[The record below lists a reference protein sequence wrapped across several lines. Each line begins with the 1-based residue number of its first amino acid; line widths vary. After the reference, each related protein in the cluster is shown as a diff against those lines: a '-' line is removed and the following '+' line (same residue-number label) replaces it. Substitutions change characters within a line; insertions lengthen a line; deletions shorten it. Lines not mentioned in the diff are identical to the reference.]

1 MQTSGPI
8 RQDLDLR
15 HDDDCGEIVQ
25 YSGNFYGA
33 VIGGK
38 RCLLKVARYA
48 GTQEKALLKREYEM
62 SCRLQHPFVL
72 SPLRFIDT
80 PKGPAIVMEYVDG
93 CTLTEFLKRKPSYP
107 VRMRILNE
115 ILDAVEYLHMK
126 GILHN
131 DLKPDNVLIDS
142 VGGHIKI
149 IDFGLAENASE
160 HLTRRLGGT
169 PGYSAPEVMKGDT
182 RIPSTAASDVYSLGR
197 IISDMFPHKFGL
209 VVWKCL
215 RESPERRF
223 QSVSAVRVALRSAD
237 VARLGLLACLLCVM
251 ILSFVRG
258 CDPRPQG
265 QPEPPVVESVR
276 PRCDLSDVRFKVRK
290 PTCDANAMVNGER
303 GLMLGFK
310 MKISRSM
317 DTTVRVVIPL
327 FSAEAQPFPSVDR
340 NYTYRSQGAIIGE
353 VDLSR
358 KRQEVSFFIPFKSMP
373 QLPDFPT
380 DGLSRFSEWIGVLS
394 YAAQF
399 RVLLVDENDTAFYQS
414 DMQEVRFDRIADY
427 EMLYK

>member
-1 MQTSGPI
+1 
-8 RQDLDLR
+8 
-15 HDDDCGEIVQ
+15 
-25 YSGNFYGA
+25 
-33 VIGGK
+33 
-38 RCLLKVARYA
+38 
-48 GTQEKALLKREYEM
+48 
-62 SCRLQHPFVL
+62 
-72 SPLRFIDT
+72 
-80 PKGPAIVMEYVDG
+80 
-93 CTLTEFLKRKPSYP
+93 
-107 VRMRILNE
+107 
-115 ILDAVEYLHMK
+115 
-126 GILHN
+126 
-131 DLKPDNVLIDS
+131 
-142 VGGHIKI
+142 
-149 IDFGLAENASE
+149 
-160 HLTRRLGGT
+160 
-169 PGYSAPEVMKGDT
+169 
-182 RIPSTAASDVYSLGR
+182 
-197 IISDMFPHKFGL
+197 
-209 VVWKCL
+209 
-215 RESPERRF
+215 
-223 QSVSAVRVALRSAD
+223 
-237 VARLGLLACLLCVM
+237 M

-258 CDPRPQG
+258 CDPRQQE

-276 PRCDLSDVRFKVRK
+276 PRFDLSDVRFKVRK

-358 KRQEVSFFIPFKSMP
+358 KRQEVFFFIPFKSMP
-373 QLPDFPT
+373 QLPDFPA

-394 YAAQF
+394 YAVQF